1 MEQKELNNTIIQ
13 NENDISELKGKLDSL
28 ATKEFVQDAIARQT
42 DKIEKQIARQTD
54 KIENQFE
61 KLSEEINKGRDWRNL
76 IVGGGMA
83 IVLLITVVTNLLS

>member
-1 MEQKELNNTIIQ
+1 MEQKDLNHKVIQ

-42 DKIEKQIARQTD
+42 DKIEKRFD
-54 KIENQFE
+54 
-61 KLSEEINKGRDWRNL
+61 KLSNEINKGRDWRNR

-83 IVLLITVVTNLLS
+83 IVLLITVVSNLPS